1 MQKEKLSSFMDGE
14 LEQNSKF
21 ISSLLSDKEMQAC
34 WHRYHLTRD
43 VLHHSLHEQMINLSL
58 SEKIA
63 LAITDEKIEPEYQ
76 NQSIPTA
83 VKMPDTKKLFWPK
96 LTEFGTRIAQV
107 GFAACITLSIIAGV
121 QYYAS
126 KNESVTGIPTFNTQP
141 VGVGISP
148 VGGMNSVVE
157 SPDYIMNGSKLS
169 QEQYEKISIL
179 LQDYELQKRLNA
191 NH

>member
-14 LEQNSKF
+14 LEQDDEL
-21 ISSLLSDKEMQAC
+21 ISSLLSDKDMQDC
-34 WHRYHLTRD
+34 WHRYHLARD
-43 VLHHSLHEQMINLSL
+43 AVHHSLYEQTINLDL
-58 SEKIA
+58 CEKIA
-63 LAITDEKIEPEYQ
+63 FAIADEKIEPVYQ
-76 NQSIPTA
+76 NQPTPSEIKVSEA
-83 VKMPDTKKLFWPK
+83 KNLFWPK
-96 LTEFGTRIAQV
+96 LKEFSARVVQV
-107 GFAACITLSIIAGV
+107 GLAACVTLSIIAGV

-126 KNESVTGIPTFNTQP
+126 ENQSQTEIPAFNTRP
-141 VGVGISP
+141 IGVGISP

-157 SPDYIMNGSKLS
+157 SPDYIMNGNKLS